1 MTDDIK
7 RYGTLIAR
15 LMAETITDEEAMEL
29 DEWVAADER
38 NMRLFEDLTND
49 FKRKWARHWFVSRG
63 ISVRGIKWKKMDGWY
78 KEERKNLRDFY
89 LLAAVVILAMVLMY
103 LALKFL

>member
-7 RYGTLIAR
+7 KYGTLIAR

-49 FKRKWARHWFVSRG
+49 FKMKWAKQWFASRG